1 METIQRILNLLLLA
15 SLLIACATSPTGH
28 HQLMLVS
35 KDSAIASS
43 KEA

>member
-1 METIQRILNLLLLA
+1 METIQRILNLLP
-15 SLLIACATSPTGH
+15 ACATSPTAH